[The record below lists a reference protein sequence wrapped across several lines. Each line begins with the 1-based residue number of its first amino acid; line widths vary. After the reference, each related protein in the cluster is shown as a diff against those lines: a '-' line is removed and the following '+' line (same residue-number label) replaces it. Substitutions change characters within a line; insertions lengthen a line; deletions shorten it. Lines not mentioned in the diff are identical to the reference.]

1 MEKNGKKYNQITLDE
16 RKVIE
21 KLLRSN
27 TPKRQI
33 ARLLNRSITTIRK
46 EIKRGTVEQRTE
58 VKTTSKRA
66 DIPLYE
72 SNYVYFA
79 ETAQNDYEKNRK
91 NCGCK
96 CKAVQCSEFLTYIE
110 KQVKSKHWSLDGA
123 AGYAK
128 KNKLFKNTVTTQTLY
143 NWVDMG
149 ICGIKNI
156 DLPKKVQRK
165 THTQRVR
172 QHKRIYGT
180 SIEERPAY
188 VDSRT
193 MFGHWEGD
201 GIVGKNKQGHLITLV
216 ERKTG
221 IGLLFN
227 VGDRKADKIIDVLDT
242 LEHEF
247 GSLFPLVFKS
257 ITFDNGVE
265 FANCKEME
273 KHNRTKIYYAHP
285 YSSWERGTN
294 ENWNGI
300 VRRFVPK
307 GSTFDNLTDIDIR
320 RIQNT
325 INNLPR
331 KRFNYKTPKELFITE
346 LEAIIQSS
354 EWVA

>member
-1 MEKNGKKYNQITLDE
+1 MEQTKNKYNQICYDE
-16 RKVIE
+16 RKIIE
-21 KLLRSN
+21 RLLRKN

-46 EIKRGTVEQRTE
+46 EIKRGSVEQRKE

-66 DIPLYE
+66 DIPLYTTE
-72 SNYVYFA
+72 YVYYA
-79 ETAQNDYEKNRK
+79 DRAQDDYKENRK
-91 NCGCK
+91 HCGCK
-96 CKAVQCSEFLTYIE
+96 CKAVQCSEFLTYVE
-110 KQVKSKHWSLDGA
+110 KQVAAKHWSLDGA

-128 KNKLFKNTVTTQTLY
+128 EHNLFKNTVTTQTLY

-149 ICGIKNI
+149 ICSIKNI
-156 DLPKKVQRK
+156 DLPKKVRRK
-165 THTQRVR
+165 THNEVVR
-172 QHKRIYGT
+172 KHKRLYGT
-180 SIEERPAY
+180 SIEERPS
-188 VDSRT
+188 VIDDRIE
-193 MFGHWEGD
+193 FGHWEGD
-201 GIVGKNKQGHLITLV
+201 GIVGKDKNGHLITLV
-216 ERKTG
+216 ERKTRM
-221 IGLLFN
+221 GLLFN
-227 VGDRKADKIIDVLDT
+227 VGDRKANRIVDVLDN
-242 LEHEF
+242 LQQKF

-265 FANCKEME
+265 FANCEEME
-273 KHNRTKIYYAHP
+273 KHHRTKIYYAHP

-307 GSTFDNLTDIDIR
+307 GSSFEKLNNLDII

-331 KRFNYKTPKELFITE
+331 KQFNYKTPQDLFIKE
-346 LEAIIQSS
+346 LEAIIQSA